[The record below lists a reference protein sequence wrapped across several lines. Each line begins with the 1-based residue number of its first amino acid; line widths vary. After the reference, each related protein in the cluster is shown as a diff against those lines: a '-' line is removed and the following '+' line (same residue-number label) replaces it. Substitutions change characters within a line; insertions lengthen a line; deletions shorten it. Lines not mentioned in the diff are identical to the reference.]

1 MADAQ
6 FFRFKDDGT
15 IPNNPELPVVFYP
28 AAFRG
33 KAERIQQVFEQHGW
47 GNTWQGGVFDYHH
60 YHSNTHEALGVVS
73 GSARLKLGGETGKE
87 VDVKAG
93 DVCVLPAGT
102 GHKRL
107 LASDDFRIVGAY
119 PGGVEYNLK
128 TGEPG
133 ERPYVL
139 EDIRNTPRPES
150 DPVYGE
156 TGPLLSEWKA

>member
-1 MADAQ
+1 MKDVQ
-6 FFRFKDDGT
+6 FFHFEDDGT
-15 IPNNPELPVVFYP
+15 IPNNPKLPVVFYP
-28 AAFRG
+28 EAFHG
-33 KAERIQQVFEQHGW
+33 KTGQIQQAFEDHAW
-47 GNTWQGGVFDYHH
+47 GNSWQGGVFDFHH

-73 GSARLKLGGETGKE
+73 GSAQLQLGGENGDVVE
-87 VDVKAG
+87 VGAG

-107 LASDDFRIVGAY
+107 SASEDFRIVGAY

-139 EDIRNTPRPES
+139 EDIHNTPLPKT
-150 DPVYGE
+150 DPVYGDA
-156 TGPLLSEWKA
+156 GPLLSAWKV

>member
-1 MADAQ
+1 MKDAQ
-6 FFRFKDDGT
+6 FFYFEDDGT
-15 IPNNPELPVVFYP
+15 IPNNQALPVVLYP
-28 AAFRG
+28 GAFSG
-33 KAERIQQVFEQHGW
+33 NTEHIEKAFQQHDW
-47 GNTWQGGVFDYHH
+47 GNTWQGSVFDYHH

-73 GSARLKLGGETGKE
+73 GSARLQLGGETGEE
-87 VDVKAG
+87 VEVKAG

-107 LASDDFRIVGAY
+107 SASDDFRIVGAY

-128 TGEPG
+128 TGEPD

-139 EDIRNTPRPES
+139 EDIQNAPLPKN

-156 TGPLLSEWKA
+156 EGPLLVEWNA